1 MFLPKADRTVP
12 PPSRSRS
19 IYRTAIRQALFSACC
34 FAAIQA
40 TGQTAQPD
48 DQPKKIHG
56 TVINAVTQ
64 APIPRALV
72 VSSDNRSA
80 TLTDGEGHF
89 EFTIPDDGG
98 AGTQS
103 LSGRQYI
110 SFAGNCSWLR
120 ARKPGF
126 LDDCNEPGEE
136 GKSSGD
142 DHTIALVPE
151 ALIYGRVTVPDNDQ
165 LSGTSVQLFFREV
178 IEGLPRWIP
187 MRTAF
192 TNSAGEFRF
201 FDLRPGEYRLFMHER
216 ADNDTVTSTAV
227 KAYGYPPVYYPSAAD
242 FSGAATIR
250 LSAGQSAEADISA
263 VRQPYYRVTI
273 PVSNSDI
280 ASGLRVNVQ
289 AQTGPG
295 YSLGYNAAAKRIEGL
310 LPTGNYVVEAET
322 VGESSASGTVQL
334 KVNGAPA
341 EGLPMTLVPDG
352 SLTLNVKEEFTDKT
366 AGGTMQWGDGKRT
379 FTLHGPRTYLNP
391 RLEPVDDLEPRRG
404 GSARPPTANND
415 NSLILENLVPGH
427 YYWLRIDTGRGYVAS
442 ARLGDVDLFHQPLT
456 VAGGSSTPVEIEM
469 RDDTAEIDVTVS
481 GLESPSTESGSPTT
495 SPRAFVYCVPEPDSP
510 GQFRRL
516 DSSESGK
523 FGSTAMAP
531 GAYRVLAFTSPQQH
545 LPYRD
550 AEAMKAYDTK
560 GPVVRLTA
568 GEKASVQVSLIVDSE
583 LARE

>member
-1 MFLPKADRTVP
+1 MFLPKADRTVALL
-12 PPSRSRS
+12 SRSRS

-40 TGQTAQPD
+40 TGQTAPPN
-48 DQPKKIHG
+48 DQPKKVHG
-56 TVINAVTQ
+56 AVINAVTQ
-64 APIPRALV
+64 APIARALV
-72 VSSDNRSA
+72 VSSDNRFA
-80 TLTDGEGHF
+80 VLTDGEGQF
-89 EFTIPDDGG
+89 ELTLPNDNSQTDVGTI
-98 AGTQS
+98 S
-103 LSGRQYI
+103 SVNGR
-110 SFAGNCSWLR
+110 FGLCGSWLR

-126 LDDCNEPGEE
+126 LDDCNEPGAES
-136 GKSSGD
+136 KSSGD

-151 ALIYGRVTVPDNDQ
+151 ALIYGRVTLPDNDQ

-178 IEGLPRWIP
+178 NDGLPRWIP
-187 MRTAF
+187 MRGAF

-250 LSAGQSAEADISA
+250 LSAGQSVEADISA
-263 VRQPYYRVTI
+263 VRQPYYRVAI
-273 PVSNSDI
+273 PVSSDV
-280 ASGLRVNVQ
+280 ASGLRVTVQ

-295 YSLGYNAAAKRIEGL
+295 YSLGYNAAAKRIEGF

-322 VGESSASGTVQL
+322 VGESSASGTVDL
-334 KVNGAPA
+334 KVNGTPA
-341 EGLPMTLVPDG
+341 EGPPMTLVPDG

-366 AGGTMQWGDGKRT
+366 PGGTMQWGDGKRT
-379 FTLHGPRTYLNP
+379 FRVQGPRTYLNP

-404 GSARPPTANND
+404 GSARPPTGDND

-469 RDDTAEIDVTVS
+469 RDDTAEIEVTVS
-481 GLESPSTESGSPTT
+481 GLESPSTESGSPAA

-531 GAYRVLAFTSPQQH
+531 GAYRVLAFASPQEH

-583 LARE
+583 LAQE